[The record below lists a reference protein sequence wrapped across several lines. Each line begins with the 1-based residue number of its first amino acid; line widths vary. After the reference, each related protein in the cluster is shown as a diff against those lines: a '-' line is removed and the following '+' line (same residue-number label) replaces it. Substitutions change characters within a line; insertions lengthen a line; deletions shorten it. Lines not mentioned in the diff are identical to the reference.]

1 MNLRL
6 VQLVLFLVLCLHLC
20 KSFPANTNDNSN
32 VSRSVFGQPFD
43 EIIVESS
50 LTVHRKNPRQERNN
64 DLSKTVNGSN
74 RNKRDVDVN
83 TGELDI
89 IEW

>member
-1 MNLRL
+1 MFLD
-6 VQLVLFLVLCLHLC
+6 VSKTILFDRYKLCGESVTFLLLI
-20 KSFPANTNDNSN
+20 PA
-32 VSRSVFGQPFD
+32 VFGQPFD